1 MSQYQKECV
10 YCKSKIQ
17 MSDKSGKWA
26 AYNVDGSVH
35 DCRKKEQVPQDLSLE
50 LVLRKLKTVGITLD
64 LEVLRNAVNGDKK

>member
-1 MSQYQKECV
+1 
-10 YCKSKIQ
+10 

-26 AYNVDGSVH
+26 AYNVDGSAH

-64 LEVLRNAVNGDKK
+64 LEILRNAVNGDKK